1 MAEQILEQLFD
12 SPLKVRLLRLFLSNP
27 ERSFT
32 LREIAQRLKSD
43 QRVCRRQLDKLV
55 NIELLNSQFKRRL
68 KIYSVNP
75 QFSFYNELRAL
86 VLKSIPTS
94 KEKLLKRLKN
104 LGRVKLAVLS
114 GIFINAENSRADLLI
129 VGDNIK
135 RKRLTQLLR
144 DLEAELGKEID
155 YVLLATED
163 FKYRYSMFDRF
174 LRDLLE
180 GPHQKLINKLRI

>member
-12 SPLKVRLLRLFLSNP
+12 SSLRVKLLRLFLSNP
-27 ERSFT
+27 GQGFT
-32 LREIAQRLKSD
+32 LSEATRRVKSD
-43 QRVCRRQLDKLV
+43 RRVCRRQLEKLS
-55 NIELLNSQFKRRL
+55 NINLLNTQIRKGK

-75 QFSFYNELRAL
+75 QSDFYSELRTL
-86 VLKSIPTS
+86 VLKSIPAS
-94 KEKLLKRLKN
+94 KEKILKRLKK

-135 RKRLTQLLR
+135 KRRLTQFLK
-144 DLEAELGKEID
+144 DLEAEAGKEID
-155 YVLLATED
+155 YVFLTTDD
-163 FKYRYSMFDRF
+163 FKYRYGMFDRF

-180 GPHQKLINKLRI
+180 GPHEKLINKLRI